1 MRTSDIGGSEK
12 LKNAEIG
19 NSGGKYNDS
28 RRSEKIIDEESLK

>member
-1 MRTSDIGGSEK
+1 MRTSDIGVQIN

-28 RRSEKIIDEESLK
+28 RRSEKDY

>member
-1 MRTSDIGGSEK
+1 MRTSDIGN

-28 RRSEKIIDEESLK
+28 RRSEKDY